1 MNEWKIAAVAA
12 LALFANCGLASDFD
26 GSKRLICANTEASDC
41 GPGQSCVRARADE
54 VGAPT
59 FIRIDFAQKSI
70 VGPKRTSPIV
80 TQEKSG
86 NQVLL
91 QGTELG
97 YAWSLALDTMTGRM
111 SATLV
116 DRDGAIVL
124 FGTCTPL

>member
-1 MNEWKIAAVAA
+1 MNRWKVAAVAA
-12 LALFANCGLASDFD
+12 FALFAGNGMASDFD

-41 GPGQSCVRARADE
+41 GPGQSCVRARADD

-59 FIRIDFAQKSI
+59 FLRIDFAEKSI
-70 VGPKRTSPIV
+70 IGPKRTTPIL
-80 TQEKSG
+80 TQERSG
-86 NQVLL
+86 NQLLL

-97 YAWSLALDTMTGRM
+97 YAWSLALDTSTGRM

-124 FGTCTPL
+124 FGACTPL